1 MVIGKKRQKP
11 LYLVA
16 WKGHSLSPSL
26 ASLCLGLPLGT
37 RELHGRTSLT
47 DDGPTCMCKLSAAS
61 QAYPQLC
68 REGPKCHL
76 ETAARDRLL
85 LPGAAPWA
93 GEGSLRPPV
102 CQMVGFE
109 ERPPFRGVA
118 SCSSCVL
125 GSVRMLC
132 FTPSQSP
139 FLPQATSPVPQAQ
152 IVSVS
157 GQFEVGLAGKGGL
170 WAALLGFSWLV
181 KRPKRCASKI

>member
-37 RELHGRTSLT
+37 WELHGRTSLT

-109 ERPPFRGVA
+109 ERPPYRGVA
-118 SCSSCVL
+118 SCSSSVL

-132 FTPSQSP
+132 FTPCQVPSSPRPPPQFPRPRLSASRGSLRWGSQGREG
-139 FLPQATSPVPQAQ
+139 FGLLCWD
-152 IVSVS
+152 
-157 GQFEVGLAGKGGL
+157 LAGL
-170 WAALLGFSWLV
+170 
-181 KRPKRCASKI
+181 